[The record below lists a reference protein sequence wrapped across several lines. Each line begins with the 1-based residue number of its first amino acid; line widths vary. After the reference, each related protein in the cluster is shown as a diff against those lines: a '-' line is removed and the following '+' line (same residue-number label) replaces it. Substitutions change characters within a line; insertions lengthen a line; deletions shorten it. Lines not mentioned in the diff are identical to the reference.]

1 MIKEDDFAKS
11 DITDWLRDPITV
23 DFFNRVKALEYA
35 NNANVHG
42 ALSIDKFSQDSLY
55 QAALFNAAL
64 DQLKEVQD
72 IPEQMKI
79 EIEEERNAREES
91 NVGS

>member
-1 MIKEDDFAKS
+1 MMTEDDFAKC
-11 DITDWLRDPITV
+11 DITDWLRDPVTV

-35 NNANVHG
+35 NDANVHG
-42 ALSIDKFSQDSLY
+42 ALSIDKFSKDSLY

-72 IPEQMKI
+72 IPEQMKND
-79 EIEEERNAREES
+79 IEEERNDRKES
-91 NVGS
+91 NMDS